1 MLKSKKNFFQGK
13 SKTDFFGAQADIA
26 SVKETPTKGGIYDQ
40 LRDCG

>member
-13 SKTDFFGAQADIA
+13 TDFFGTQADIA